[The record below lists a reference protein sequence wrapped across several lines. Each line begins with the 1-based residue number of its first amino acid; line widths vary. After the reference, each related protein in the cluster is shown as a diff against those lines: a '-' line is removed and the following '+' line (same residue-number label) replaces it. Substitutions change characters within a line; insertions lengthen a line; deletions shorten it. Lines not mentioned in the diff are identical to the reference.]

1 MKTLISSW
9 LLATLFLLAG
19 CQTLGSLEAPE
30 VSVSGINLNK
40 VSLFEQEWGL
50 TLRARNPNDRE
61 LTLKSMDY
69 EIYVNGERFGRGLTA
84 ESVTLPAMGDATV
97 KTTITTSLLESLQK
111 LQQIQQQPGEPLTY
125 RLVGKA
131 RVAGVPIPLSFDK
144 EGEMRLPA
152 MPR

>member
-1 MKTLISSW
+1 MKPLLSAW
-9 LLATLFLLAG
+9 LLVTALFLSG
-19 CQTLGSLEAPE
+19 CQTLGSLESPE
-30 VSVSGINLNK
+30 VSVAGINLNK

-50 TLRARNPNDRE
+50 TLRARNPNDRD
-61 LTLKSMDY
+61 LTLKSLDY
-69 EIYVNGERFGRGLTA
+69 EIYVNGEKFGRGLTA

-97 KTTITTSLLESLQK
+97 TTTITTSLLESLQK
-111 LQQIQQQPGEPLTY
+111 LQKIQQEPGTPLTY

-144 EGEMRLPA
+144 EGEMALPA

>member
-69 EIYVNGERFGRGLTA
+69 EIYVNGEKFGRGLTA

-144 EGEMRLPA
+144 EGEMKLPA